1 MRWRDIRFEKPTEA
15 DKASGHIIQK
25 LQSGRIFFWPAAD
38 IRGCVAWMPLSELP
52 QPDLPGEIPDGWRA
66 VDKWVD
72 AFDTRSMF
80 WLGGKWQPT
89 QAKLAWDRDYYYIV
103 LITEA
108 AK

>member
-1 MRWRDIRFEKPTEA
+1 M
-15 DKASGHIIQK
+15 
-25 LQSGRIFFWPAAD
+25 L
-38 IRGCVAWMPLSELP
+38 
-52 QPDLPGEIPDGWRA
+52 
-66 VDKWVD
+66 
-72 AFDTRSMF
+72 